1 MSCSTDAWWK
11 LIKNK
16 RHKNSWTRSGNLV
29 SKDLVRLADKL
40 NVRRAIFL
48 QNLQT
53 QKHLSY
59 KKHIYNENSTQSC
72 TDFNIS
78 IKIKC
83 VSDICPPL
91 GIKRG
96 SRYRFLYTIIVSKF
110 KTPVSWHPESLV
122 LFSFHYI
129 LSVCACLFIATSE
142 VRPCLTKLI

>member
-16 RHKNSWTRSGNLV
+16 QHKNSWTRSLKRFGTTCGQAQCKTSN
-29 SKDLVRLADKL
+29 
-40 NVRRAIFL
+40 FL